1 MATVVL
7 AIGLV
12 LCLEGLAF
20 ALAPARLEDLLRLLS
35 RIPVD
40 TRRAIGL
47 GAMAIGVLLVW
58 IAQRGLGG
66 FGV

>member
-12 LCLEGLAF
+12 LCFEGLAF
-20 ALAPARLEDLLRLLS
+20 ALVPARLEDFLRLLA

-40 TRRAIGL
+40 TRRFIGL
-47 GAMAIGVLLVW
+47 GALAIGVLLVW
-58 IAQRGLGG
+58 IAKELNGLGG
-66 FGV
+66 